1 MGELNSLISELLFN
15 SLDFYLQ
22 LNRASRL
29 DFPLLKVDINIF
41 LLQGTPS
48 SPLYQL
54 MFPAERPAV
63 SVIVEKLQ
71 HVVANV
77 ITGVGC
83 QSHRHWLAG
92 LLACWLLHIIQI
104 HRQCLAYV
112 FLHHKSVDVNLD
124 NEYGEV
130 R

>member
-1 MGELNSLISELLFN
+1 
-15 SLDFYLQ
+15 
-22 LNRASRL
+22 
-29 DFPLLKVDINIF
+29 
-41 LLQGTPS
+41 
-48 SPLYQL
+48 

-92 LLACWLLHIIQI
+92 LLTPPHHTDIQRHSAWLMSYSMTIQLTSASSI
-104 HRQCLAYV
+104 NVEKTKILEIYMTKLR
-112 FLHHKSVDVNLD
+112 
-124 NEYGEV
+124 
-130 R
+130 